1 MSHYAEQARTVRA
14 HLIERGGDPR
24 TTIALDSSAAEDEAQ
39 AAALDAIDE
48 IIDFFET
55 LAADAFE
62 ADTRTPD

>member
-1 MSHYAEQARTVRA
+1 MTSFAEQARAVRA

-48 IIDFFET
+48 IIDFFDN
-55 LAADAFE
+55 LADDAFE
-62 ADTRTPD
+62 SDTKNPD